1 MRGMGDCELCGAMS
15 ISTKKVKYQKSTIEA
30 CVRCIEKMNLS
41 PLVKHSKI
49 PTSQVN
55 RSRAYSSG
63 KKLNNKKILVDN
75 FSKLIISKRNEYKWT
90 KKELAVKA
98 SVRLIDIQNIES
110 GKILEDKV
118 VQKIEKTLGIVLF
131 TDENTPDYRKIKSNR
146 SGGMTLG
153 DFLNENG
160 R

>member
-1 MRGMGDCELCGAMS
+1 M
-15 ISTKKVKYQKSTIEA
+15 
-30 CVRCIEKMNLS
+30 
-41 PLVKHSKI
+41 
-49 PTSQVN
+49 
-55 RSRAYSSG
+55 
-63 KKLNNKKILVDN
+63 LVDN

-131 TDENTPDYRKIKSNR
+131 TDENTPDYRKIKSIR
-146 SGGMTLG
+146 HLKI
-153 DFLNENG
+153 
-160 R
+160 

>member
-1 MRGMGDCELCGAMS
+1 M
-15 ISTKKVKYQKSTIEA
+15 
-30 CVRCIEKMNLS
+30 
-41 PLVKHSKI
+41 
-49 PTSQVN
+49 
-55 RSRAYSSG
+55 
-63 KKLNNKKILVDN
+63 
-75 FSKLIISKRNEYKWT
+75 IISKRNEYKWT